1 MSIKI
6 SQLPSTGVL
15 ADANVFP
22 LVANV
27 GGTLTS
33 EQATLAVL
41 KNYVLAG
48 NATTA
53 TKLVTSR
60 NINGVA
66 FDGTQDIT
74 ITVPL
79 SPATSSVIGGVK
91 IGSGIA
97 VDINGVI
104 SVTSTPVATSSTSGS
119 VIVPATGGMKVDGSG
134 NISGN
139 TIVHAFGFDANFN
152 LIYSKIDDTNITMT
166 TDGVNSS
173 YVTYDVGNSQYAY
186 SIDANGNLIATFS
199 S

>member
-6 SQLPSTGVL
+6 SQLASTGTL

-27 GGTLTS
+27 AGTLTS
-33 EQATLAVL
+33 QQATLAVL

-53 TKLVTSR
+53 TKLVSAR

-66 FDGTQDIT
+66 FDGLQDIT

-79 SPATSSVIGGVK
+79 SPATNSTIGGVK

-97 VDINGVI
+97 VAGDGTI

-139 TIVHAFGFDANFN
+139 ILVHAFSFDANYN
-152 LIYSKIDDTNITMT
+152 LIYSKIDDTTITMT

-173 YVTYDVGNSQYAY
+173 YVTYDVGDSQYAY
-186 SIDANGNLIATFS
+186 SIDANGNLLATFS

>member
-6 SQLPSTGVL
+6 SQLPSTGTL

-48 NATTA
+48 NASTA
-53 TKLVTSR
+53 TKLATSR
-60 NINGVA
+60 SINGVA

-74 ITVPL
+74 ITVTL
-79 SPATSSVIGGVK
+79 SPA
-91 IGSGIA
+91 
-97 VDINGVI
+97 
-104 SVTSTPVATSSTSGS
+104 STSLLGG
-119 VIVPATGGMKVDGSG
+119 VIVPSTSALKTDVSG
-134 NISGN
+134 NLSENIV
-139 TIVHAFGFDANFN
+139 VHAFSFDANKN

>member
-6 SQLPSTGVL
+6 SQLPLTGTL

-48 NATTA
+48 NASTA
-53 TKLVTSR
+53 TKLATSR

-74 ITVPL
+74 INVTL
-79 SPATSSVIGGVK
+79 SPASTTVLGG
-91 IGSGIA
+91 
-97 VDINGVI
+97 
-104 SVTSTPVATSSTSGS
+104 
-119 VIVPATGGMKVDGSG
+119 VIVPVVGTSAIVNTSGTISVAKSTTTQLGAVIVPTTSALKTDASG
-134 NISGN
+134 NLSEN
-139 TIVHAFGFDANFN
+139 VVVHAFSFDADKN
-152 LIYSKIDDTNITMT
+152 LIYSKIDDTTITMT

>member
-6 SQLPSTGVL
+6 SQLPSTGTL

-48 NATTA
+48 NANTA
-53 TKLVTSR
+53 TKLATSR

-74 ITVPL
+74 INVTL
-79 SPATSSVIGGVK
+79 SPASTTVLGG
-91 IGSGIA
+91 
-97 VDINGVI
+97 
-104 SVTSTPVATSSTSGS
+104 
-119 VIVPATGGMKVDGSG
+119 VIVPVVGTSAIVNNSGTISVAKSTTTQLGAVIVPTTSALKTDASG
-134 NISGN
+134 NLSEN
-139 TIVHAFGFDANFN
+139 FIVHAFSFDANYN

-186 SIDANGNLIATFS
+186 SIDTNGNLIATFS

>member
-6 SQLPSTGVL
+6 SQLASTGTL

-27 GGTLTS
+27 AGTLTS
-33 EQATLAVL
+33 QQATLAVL

-53 TKLVTSR
+53 TKLVTAR

-74 ITVPL
+74 ISVIL
-79 SPATSSVIGGVK
+79 SPATSSTIGG
-91 IGSGIA
+91 
-97 VDINGVI
+97 
-104 SVTSTPVATSSTSGS
+104 

-139 TIVHAFGFDANFN
+139 ILVHAFSFDANYN
-152 LIYSKIDDTNITMT
+152 LIYSKIDDTTITMT

-173 YVTYDVGNSQYAY
+173 YVTYDVGDSQYAY
-186 SIDANGNLIATFS
+186 SIDANGNLLATFS

>member
-53 TKLVTSR
+53 TKLATSR

>member
-41 KNYVLAG
+41 KNYVLSG

-79 SPATSSVIGGVK
+79 SPATVSTIGGVK

-104 SVTSTPVATSSTSGS
+104 SVTSTPVASSSTSGS

-139 TIVHAFGFDANFN
+139 IIVHAFGFDGNYN

-166 TDGVNSS
+166 TDGVNSN
-173 YVTYDVGNSQYAY
+173 YVTYDVGDSQYAY

>member
-6 SQLPSTGVL
+6 SQLASTGTL

-27 GGTLTS
+27 AGTLTS
-33 EQATLAVL
+33 QQATLAVL

-53 TKLVTSR
+53 TKLVNAR

-66 FDGTQDIT
+66 FDGLQDIT

-79 SPATSSVIGGVK
+79 SPATNSTIGGVK

-97 VDINGVI
+97 VAGDGTI

-139 TIVHAFGFDANFN
+139 ILVHAFSFDANYN
-152 LIYSKIDDTNITMT
+152 LIYSKIDDTTITMT

-173 YVTYDVGNSQYAY
+173 YVTYDVGDSQYAY
-186 SIDANGNLIATFS
+186 SIDANGNLLATFS

>member
-6 SQLPSTGVL
+6 SQLASTGVL

-27 GGTLTS
+27 SGTLTS
-33 EQATLAVL
+33 QQATLAVL

-53 TKLVTSR
+53 TKLATSR

-79 SPATSSVIGGVK
+79 SPATSSTLGGVK

-104 SVTSTPVATSSTSGS
+104 SVTSTPVATSSSSGS

-139 TIVHAFGFDANFN
+139 IIVHAFGFDANYN
-152 LIYSKIDDTNITMT
+152 LIYSKIDDTTITMT

-173 YVTYDVGNSQYAY
+173 YVTYDVGDSQYAY

>member
-6 SQLPSTGVL
+6 SQLPSTGTL

-74 ITVPL
+74 INVTL
-79 SPATSSVIGGVK
+79 SPASTTVLGG
-91 IGSGIA
+91 
-97 VDINGVI
+97 
-104 SVTSTPVATSSTSGS
+104 
-119 VIVPATGGMKVDGSG
+119 VIVPVVGTSAIVNTSGTISVAKSTTTQLGAVIVPTTSALKTDASG
-134 NISGN
+134 NLSEN
-139 TIVHAFGFDANFN
+139 VVVHAFSFDADKN
-152 LIYSKIDDTNITMT
+152 LIYSKIDDTTITMT

>member
-6 SQLPSTGVL
+6 SQLPSTGTL

-53 TKLVTSR
+53 TKLATSR

-74 ITVPL
+74 INVTL
-79 SPATSSVIGGVK
+79 SPA
-91 IGSGIA
+91 
-97 VDINGVI
+97 
-104 SVTSTPVATSSTSGS
+104 STSVLGG
-119 VIVPATGGMKVDGSG
+119 VIVPAVGTSAIVNTSGTISVAKSTTTQLGAVIVPTTSALKTDASG
-134 NISGN
+134 NLSEN
-139 TIVHAFGFDANFN
+139 VVVHAFSFDADKN
-152 LIYSKIDDTNITMT
+152 LIYSKIDDTTITMT